1 MRRSIRVVDPRL
13 MRPGPFALPALALC
27 VLLARPARAQV
38 IGEAVE
44 LERAGRQARAAVV
57 YMAVLRGEPTNLAAL
72 LGLERVLPP
81 LGRLPELLPLV
92 RRALAADST
101 NRVFRALEVR
111 TLATLN
117 EPDSAAD
124 AARRWIALAPGEE
137 GPYREWAL
145 ALADARRFD
154 EARAV
159 LVAGQRALA
168 GGGGRAGAL
177 AVELADL
184 AARRGDW
191 EDAARQWGRAAT
203 AAPDQLPNA
212 AAQLADVAPGQRD
225 RVTRALV
232 EDPSPVARRL
242 GAELLLAWGDPAH
255 AWAVFEPA
263 VTAAG
268 SPQAAFALRRFAD
281 LAGAR
286 GTPEGRRV
294 RALALARLA
303 DVVPQPVAARARA
316 DAARALLDAG
326 DFAAARPVLERL
338 AADSTAPADAQAL
351 ANTALVEAL
360 IRQDDL
366 DAATA
371 RLAAVGDRVPAD
383 DRAALGRALV
393 RARIRRGELARAD
406 SALAGDSSVDATAL
420 RGWVAL
426 YRGDLKAGADEFRA
440 AGPYAGERR
449 DAVERTAMLALMQ
462 QVRRDRF
469 PELGDALLTLARGDS
484 IGAVQALRLT
494 AGQLTAERQRGGAA
508 ELLLLAG
515 RIAARPGAGPEEQR
529 TAATLFAEV
538 VRIGGGGGEG
548 TGAAAPAAEL
558 EWARL
563 LLRQLQALE
572 AVRHLEHLILS
583 YPESAVVPEARREL
597 ERAKGAIP
605 ES

>member
-1 MRRSIRVVDPRL
+1 MRRSINGAAEAATRPRPL
-13 MRPGPFALPALALC
+13 KRSYAGLPAGAEPRVYPRMMRRSSLVLVAAAL
-27 VLLARPARAQV
+27 LLVPLRPARAQV

-57 YMAVLRGEPTNLAAL
+57 YMAGLRGEPTNLAAL
-72 LGLERVLPP
+72 LGLQRVLPP

-159 LVAGQRALA
+159 LVAGQRAL
-168 GGGGRAGAL
+168 GGSRAGAL

-191 EDAARQWGRAAT
+191 EDAARQWGRGAT

-242 GAELLLAWGDPAH
+242 GAELLLAWGDPAR

-268 SPQAAFALRRFAD
+268 SPQAAFALRRFAG

-286 GTPEGRRV
+286 GTPGGPRGGAPAPAPRPGRRAPPL
-294 RALALARLA
+294 R
-303 DVVPQPVAARARA
+303 PPARARG
-316 DAARALLDAG
+316 ARA
-326 DFAAARPVLERL
+326 PV
-338 AADSTAPADAQAL
+338 
-351 ANTALVEAL
+351 
-360 IRQDDL
+360 
-366 DAATA
+366 
-371 RLAAVGDRVPAD
+371 
-383 DRAALGRALV
+383 
-393 RARIRRGELARAD
+393 
-406 SALAGDSSVDATAL
+406 
-420 RGWVAL
+420 
-426 YRGDLKAGADEFRA
+426 
-440 AGPYAGERR
+440 
-449 DAVERTAMLALMQ
+449 
-462 QVRRDRF
+462 
-469 PELGDALLTLARGDS
+469 
-484 IGAVQALRLT
+484 
-494 AGQLTAERQRGGAA
+494 
-508 ELLLLAG
+508 
-515 RIAARPGAGPEEQR
+515 
-529 TAATLFAEV
+529 
-538 VRIGGGGGEG
+538 
-548 TGAAAPAAEL
+548 
-558 EWARL
+558 
-563 LLRQLQALE
+563 
-572 AVRHLEHLILS
+572 
-583 YPESAVVPEARREL
+583 
-597 ERAKGAIP
+597 
-605 ES
+605 